1 MAIYFCL
8 LGGYLT
14 SDSTTN
20 GCTIYGFN
28 ITAAVYQTMTAE
40 GTSSSKDRRRAAG
53 LEPGV
58 LPRLGGVSRV
68 PTGSG
73 IILNK
78 KEEHAQHNKE
88 VLALA
93 EDSARR
99 LKEAKDTQVWVQQR
113 TTAYYYTHQH
123 RENERNTVGGEVRY
137 TKKTR
142 S

>member
-58 LPRLGGVSRV
+58 LPRLGEVSRV

-73 IILNK
+73 ILNN
-78 KEEHAQHNKE
+78 KEEDAQHNKE

-99 LKEAKDTQVWVQQR
+99 LKEAKDIQVWVQQL
-113 TTAYYYTHQH
+113 TTTYYTHQH
-123 RENERNTVGGEVRY
+123 RKNERNTVGGKEDIPKKLVRD
-137 TKKTR
+137 
-142 S
+142 